1 MTNRRTGGDEAI
13 KTTTKM
19 AHPAEE
25 PQSAQRLAADG
36 GGDQG
41 QGAAVAQVLMEAIMS
56 EYPDDIPVVA
66 GILEDDD
73 FDPATEAMENY
84 DQDRWDK

>member
-1 MTNRRTGGDEAI
+1 MKECVVCGFEFDADYDDIVCEDCNI
-13 KTTTKM
+13 
-19 AHPAEE
+19 
-25 PQSAQRLAADG
+25 RL
-36 GGDQG
+36 
-41 QGAAVAQVLMEAIMS
+41 AIMS

>member
-1 MTNRRTGGDEAI
+1 M
-13 KTTTKM
+13 
-19 AHPAEE
+19 
-25 PQSAQRLAADG
+25 
-36 GGDQG
+36 
-41 QGAAVAQVLMEAIMS
+41 AQVLMEAIMS

-66 GILEDDD
+66 SILEDDD